1 MSQEPILETKYPD
14 TENLSRAQ
22 RDMIIFQTIEKLANE
37 VERLRKEVQIIKDK
51 I

>member
-1 MSQEPILETKYPD
+1 MSQELLETKYPD
-14 TENLSRAQ
+14 MENLSRAQ

-37 VERLRKEVQIIKDK
+37 VERLRKEVQIIKTK